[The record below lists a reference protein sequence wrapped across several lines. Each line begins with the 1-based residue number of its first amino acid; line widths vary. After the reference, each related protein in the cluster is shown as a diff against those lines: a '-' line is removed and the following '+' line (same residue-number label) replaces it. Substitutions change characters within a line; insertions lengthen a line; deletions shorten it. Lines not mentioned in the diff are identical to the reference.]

1 MQLRHEYGRSR
12 SPTSVNL
19 AQRVSQFRDS
29 AKSAESSEHC
39 DTCRRLDGTLVAI
52 KITKGGTR
60 RG

>member
-19 AQRVSQFRDS
+19 TQRVSQFRNSD
-29 AKSAESSEHC
+29 KSAESSERC
-39 DTCRRLDGTLVAI
+39 GTCRRLDGTLVAI